1 MSNPELKCH
10 RCQAVVGEYK
20 QEAGGHVYCSGRCWR
35 AMMDGAGEEKGI
47 QASQASGPTQSCAS
61 PALPYWLERLLV
73 YYGDGQGKIAAI
85 WHTRG
90 IAVEDFERVVEEVK
104 RLQLA
109 LEKVNPVN

>member
-1 MSNPELKCH
+1 VNCHKCGGE
-10 RCQAVVGEYK
+10 VGEYK

-35 AMMDGAGEEKGI
+35 AMMDEAGGGSAGPDSGL
-47 QASQASGPTQSCAS
+47 ASATTAPPP